1 MMKKT
6 LLYVAAAA
14 LLGNAVLSSCDDN
27 FTYPPVVLPP
37 TANVTP
43 TTTLADFKANYWS
56 ALTSPTEVPY
66 GEQGDTIIFT
76 GRVCSTDETGNI
88 YKSIIVQSTNE
99 AGEQVAIN
107 FSVNDYDLYEL
118 FPFGQEVAVYASG
131 LSVGGY
137 RNLLQFGAVS
147 GSEMTFMDVDLF
159 KAHVIRNNSALPEP
173 EKVDTTI
180 ATIPE
185 IVAAK
190 ADKAQLQLWQSR
202 LIRIDSVRW
211 EDAGQPYA
219 GSATVNRYIVDNE
232 GNRIVV
238 RNSSYATFKNAILP
252 HGTGSVT
259 GILSYFSS
267 DWQILLNDTTGVQG
281 FDNIPTETPG
291 EDGGNEGE
299 GGSTVVAPAGDGTAE
314 NPYNVAKAFE
324 VASALNS
331 EGKQAAYTKGIV
343 ASIKEFSSQYNSMTY
358 YIKDTEGTVTLY
370 VYGGKGLN
378 GVDFTSADQLN
389 VGDEVIISGDLVN
402 YKGNTPQYTTGSKIV
417 SINGNGAT
425 ETPDTP
431 TPDVPGDGEGTQD
444 SPYSVAQVVAKNPTD
459 KDNALES
466 GVWVKG
472 YIVGSMPTGG
482 TSTLLSNTSF
492 GIADAAAT
500 NLVLG
505 PTPDCKDASKCV
517 GVQLPSSLRSALALA
532 NKPENLGKQLAI
544 KGDIMKYCGG
554 PGLKNGSEYVLEGAD
569 EAPTTYDYLCS
580 KVTEIT
586 SGEKYVLV
594 IDGQY
599 GEAIGKA
606 ESYGRLNLIDPVAQG
621 DKIGVAAAN
630 LILIE
635 KTDKGYTLKDTYNR
649 YLAMDASYK
658 TSFQLYTSLNDG
670 CYWAAEFVDGKLKL
684 TNNVATTCFVSV
696 SKGSAGTFY
705 TNIAPAD
712 SPAEY
717 KLPEL
722 YIVSK

>member
-27 FTYPPVVLPP
+27 FTYPPIVLPP

-43 TTTLADFKANYWS
+43 TTTLADFKADYWS

-88 YKSIIVQSTNE
+88 YKSVIVQSTNE
-99 AGEQVAIN
+99 VGEQIAIN

-173 EKVDTTI
+173 EKVDTTV

-190 ADKAQLQLWQSR
+190 ADQAQLQLWQSR

-219 GSATVNRYIVDNE
+219 GSATVNRYIVDND

-238 RNSSYATFKNAILP
+238 RNSSYATFKNATLP

-259 GILSYFSS
+259 GILSYFSN

-281 FDNIPTETPG
+281 FDNVPTETPG
-291 EDGGNEGE
+291 EDGGDKEE
-299 GGSTVVAPAGDGTAE
+299 GGVVAPAGDGTAG

-331 EGKQAAYTKGIV
+331 EAKQAAYAKGVIS
-343 ASIKEFSSQYNSMTY
+343 AIKEVDTGSFGNATY
-358 YIKDTEGTVTLY
+358 TIKDADGTATLS
-370 VYGGKGLN
+370 VYRGYYLDGAK
-378 GVDFTSADQLN
+378 FTAADQIK
-389 VGDEVIISGDLVN
+389 VGDEVVVSGELVN
-402 YKGNTPQYTTGSKIV
+402 YMGNTPQFTAGSKIV
-417 SINGNGAT
+417 SINGKGAT

-431 TPDVPGDGEGTQD
+431 TPDVPGDGEGTKD
-444 SPYSVAQVVAKNPTD
+444 SPYSVAQVIAKNPTD

-466 GVWVKG
+466 DVWVKG
-472 YIVGSMPTGG
+472 YIVGYMP
-482 TSTLLSNTSF
+482 STNTYLDNTVFS
-492 GIADAAAT
+492 ANEAVAT
-500 NLVLG
+500 NLVLA
-505 PTPDCKDASKCV
+505 PTADCTEASKCI
-517 GVQLPSSLRSALALA
+517 GIQLPSGLRSALALA
-532 NKPENLGKQLAI
+532 NKPENLGKQLTI
-544 KGDIMKYCGG
+544 KGDIMKYCGA

-606 ESYGRLNLIDPVAQG
+606 ESYGRLNLIDPVAQA

-635 KTDKGYTLKDTYNR
+635 KSDKGYTLKDSNNR
-649 YLAMDASYK
+649 YLGMDASYK

-684 TNNVATTCFVSV
+684 INNVATTCFVSV